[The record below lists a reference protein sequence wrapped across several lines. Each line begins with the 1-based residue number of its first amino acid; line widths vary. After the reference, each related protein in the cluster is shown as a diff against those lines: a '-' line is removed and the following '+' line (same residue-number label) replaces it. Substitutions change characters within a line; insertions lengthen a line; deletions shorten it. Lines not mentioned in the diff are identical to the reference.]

1 MANDFGVNAGLVSE
15 LVGMYLH
22 DRNSVDQQW
31 RAYLDALIGG
41 GEAGARPPAREPS
54 EASPSAP
61 RAPTNGDASALVPAY
76 TPPPSAA
83 SFRPTTGDKEHGI
96 AALINGYRVRG
107 HLLAEL
113 DPLGLLAVEAPP
125 AMKDFALST
134 FGLSDE
140 DLDQLFSTGDLPGP
154 GRATLREIVERLRD
168 TYCRSVG
175 AEFRDVE
182 DPAERAWLQARME
195 ETRNRVALSRAEQR
209 HMLVKLT
216 EAESFETFIHKNFLG
231 AKRFSL
237 QGAESLIPLL
247 DELIE
252 RAGDLGCEEI
262 VLGMAHR
269 GRLNV
274 LANVMDKPV
283 REIFAQFKD
292 DQPLAHLGS
301 GDVKYHLGASTDRTT
316 KKGAKLHLTLA
327 FNPSHLEFVN
337 PVVEGRVRAKQ
348 DRKSDRERNRVMPLL
363 IHGDAA
369 FIGQGVNAETL
380 NLANLEGYSTGGSI
394 HVIVNNQ
401 VGFTTLPRDSR
412 STRYATDLAR
422 LLRVPVFHVN
432 GEDLEAVAH
441 VARLAAEYRQKF
453 GREVVID
460 LYCYRR
466 YGHNEGDE
474 PRFTQPAMYAV
485 IDKKPTIREI
495 YVRRLLAD
503 AAIAQADVD
512 TISREVNQS
521 LADALDLV
529 KRTEVSWV
537 PHAMG
542 GLWIAYRGGRD
553 AGVPEASTAVAVDKL
568 VDLSKRL
575 LRIPEGFH
583 ANPKV
588 LGILQP
594 RAKKLEAGE
603 GVDWG
608 TGEALAFASL
618 LDEGVPVRLSGQD
631 ARRGTFAHRHA
642 VLFDGQTGQR
652 HSPLQH
658 LSLTQGRFEVWDS
671 PLSETGVLGFDYGYS
686 LDYPDALVI
695 WEAQFGDFAN
705 GAQVIIDQF
714 ISSAEDKWRRL
725 SGIVLLLPHG
735 YEGQGPEHSY
745 ARLDRFLALCAED
758 NIQVVNPTTPAQI
771 FHVLRRQVH
780 RSWRKPLIVMT
791 PKSLLRAPAATSTI
805 GEFADGAFQR
815 VIPDS
820 GGADPAKV
828 TKVLLCSGKLYYDLA
843 DARKKRGRDDV
854 AIVRLEQLY
863 PLDASLDRALAPF
876 RDGIELKW
884 VQEEPLNM
892 GAWFFVNAHLGD
904 AFRKRFQF
912 SCATRE
918 ESASPATGSKAS
930 HDVEQARLIERA
942 FAGG

>member
-1 MANDFGVNAGLVSE
+1 MSKDFGVNAGLVSE
-15 LVGMYLH
+15 MVGMYLH
-22 DRNSVDQQW
+22 DRGSVDDQW
-31 RAYLDALIGG
+31 RAYLDAIVGG
-41 GEAGARPPAREPS
+41 GNGSGNGQATAKVPAP
-54 EASPSAP
+54 ATGGPIA
-61 RAPTNGDASALVPAY
+61 PAY
-76 TPPPSAA
+76 TPMPAPVRALTA
-83 SFRPTTGDKEHGI
+83 GDKEHGV
-96 AALINGYRVRG
+96 AALINAYRVRG
-107 HLLAEL
+107 HLLAGL
-113 DPLGLLAVEAPP
+113 DPLGLLAIEAPP
-125 AMKDFALST
+125 AMKDFALAT
-134 FGLSDE
+134 FGLSE
-140 DLDQLFSTGDLPGP
+140 ADLDTTFSTGDLPGS
-154 GRATLREIVERLRD
+154 GRATLRDIVDRLRE
-168 TYCRSVG
+168 TYCMSVG

-195 ETRNRVALSRAEQR
+195 ETRNRVHLSRAEQR

-247 DELIE
+247 DEIIE
-252 RAGDLGCEEI
+252 TAGALGCEEI
-262 VLGMAHR
+262 VFGMAHR

-292 DQPLAHLGS
+292 DQPEAHLGS
-301 GDVKYHLGASTDRTT
+301 GDVKYHLGASTDRVT
-316 KKGAKLHLTLA
+316 KGGGKLHLTLA

-348 DRKSDRERNRVMPLL
+348 DRRGDRDRHRVMPLV

-380 NLANLEGYSTGGSI
+380 NLANLEGYTTGGTI

-453 GREVVID
+453 GREVVVD

-474 PRFTQPAMYAV
+474 PRFTQPTMYAV
-485 IDKKPTIREI
+485 IDQKPTIREI
-495 YVRRLLAD
+495 YVRRLLAE
-503 AAIAQADVD
+503 AAISQTDVD
-512 TISREVNQS
+512 LIASEVS
-521 LADALDLV
+521 KHLTDALDEV
-529 KRTEVSWV
+529 KRTEVSWL
-537 PHAMG
+537 PNAMG
-542 GLWIAYRGGRD
+542 GVWTPYKGGRD
-553 AGVPEASTAVAVDKL
+553 ATVAEASTAVPADVL
-568 VDLSKRL
+568 LDLQKRL
-575 LRIPEGFH
+575 LRVPEGFH

-618 LDEGVPVRLSGQD
+618 LEEGVPVRLSGQD

-642 VLFDGQTGQR
+642 VLFDGRTGQR
-652 HSPLQH
+652 HSPFQH
-658 LSLTQGRFEVWDS
+658 LSEKQGRFEVWDS

-725 SGIVLLLPHG
+725 SGIVMLLPHG

-758 NIQVVNPTTPAQI
+758 NMQVVNPTTPAQI
-771 FHVLRRQVH
+771 FHVLRRQV
-780 RSWRKPLIVMT
+780 RRPWRKPLVVMT
-791 PKSLLRAPAATSTI
+791 PKSLLRAPAATSTLKD
-805 GEFADGAFQR
+805 FAEGAFQR
-815 VIPDS
+815 VIPDVT
-820 GGADPAKV
+820 GAEPQK
-828 TKVLLCSGKLYYDLA
+828 TKRVLLCSGKVYYDLV
-843 DARKKRGRDDV
+843 DAKKKRGADDV
-854 AIVRLEQLY
+854 AIVRIEQLY
-863 PLDASLDRALAPF
+863 PLGLEKGGALDVALAPYA
-876 RDGIELKW
+876 DGTELIW
-884 VQEEPLNM
+884 VQEEPSNM
-892 GAWFFVNAHLGD
+892 GAWYYVNARLGD
-904 AFRKRFQF
+904 ALRRRFRF

-930 HDVEQARLIERA
+930 HDLEQARLLERA
-942 FAGG
+942 FARG